1 MEWSEVVEHPILRDL
16 PFKIELNEFG
26 EIIMNPVKIGHS
38 MYQSEIS
45 RLMGNMRRDGVTLVE
60 CAIKTRKGTKAADVA
75 WASLAWA
82 ELMQNET
89 DASTAPEVCVEVVS
103 MGNTKREMNTKK
115 RLYFEKGAQE
125 VWFCNEYGNMTF
137 YNAPWQLTRSEL
149 FPDFPSRVELP
160 LTGRR
165 S

>member
-1 MEWSEVVEHPILRDL
+1 MEWAEVVANPVLRDL
-16 PFKIELNEFG
+16 PFKIELNEYG
-26 EIIMNPVKIGHS
+26 AIIMNPVKIGHS

-45 RLMGNMRRDGVTLVE
+45 RLMGNMRRDGITLVE

-82 ELMQNET
+82 EMMQNET

-103 MGNTKREMNTKK
+103 MGNTRREMNTKK
-115 RLYFEKGAQE
+115 KLYFEKGAQE
-125 VWFCNEYGNMTF
+125 VWFCNEYGYVTF
-137 YNAPWQLTRSEL
+137 YNAQGPLTCSVL
-149 FPDFPSRVELP
+149 FPDFPARVELP
-160 LTGRR
+160 LTGRH